1 MKLTKGKIERIFNT
15 KNQSHK
21 KLNNKK
27 IIRKNIT
34 CSVKKKILNLHNSTF
49 STFKKSGAKPP
60 NQLLRKVEQNLL
72 INF

>member
-1 MKLTKGKIERIFNT
+1 MKLTKGKIERIFNK

-27 IIRKNIT
+27 IIRKNVT
-34 CSVKKKILNLHNSTF
+34 ASFRKKDVNLHNSTF

-60 NQLLRKVEQNLL
+60 N
-72 INF
+72 

>member
-1 MKLTKGKIERIFNT
+1 MKLTKGKIERIFNK

-34 CSVKKKILNLHNSTF
+34 LNFRKKAVNLHNST
-49 STFKKSGAKPP
+49 TFKKSGAKSTFE
-60 NQLLRKVEQNLL
+60 K